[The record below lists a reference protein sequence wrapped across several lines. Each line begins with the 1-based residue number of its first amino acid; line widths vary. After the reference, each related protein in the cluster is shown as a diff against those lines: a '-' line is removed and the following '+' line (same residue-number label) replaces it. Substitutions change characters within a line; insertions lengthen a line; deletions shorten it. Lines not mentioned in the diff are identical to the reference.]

1 MLTLE
6 ELIIE
11 THADFDN
18 YATILTGFDDEG
30 RFVVQMKYENDW
42 RQTKSLRQITVEKEE
57 AWNFAY
63 RKGIRLTDL
72 PRYFYR
78 EFGVQT
84 DFVTPAEAR
93 NLFGQIQSFMDSYRI
108 AYRTSGRNM
117 P

>member
-42 RQTKSLRQITVEKEE
+42 RQTKILESKNEIS
-57 AWNFAY
+57 
-63 RKGIRLTDL
+63 I
-72 PRYFYR
+72 
-78 EFGVQT
+78 
-84 DFVTPAEAR
+84 
-93 NLFGQIQSFMDSYRI
+93 
-108 AYRTSGRNM
+108 
-117 P
+117 